1 MIELILAIVIAILV
15 TVIVIQQNKIKKA
28 EEKLTGIENKAYD
41 LEMQLR
47 KEKEIVTH
55 FEKGLTDLLFKE
67 RIDKKDIEDILDFE
81 EPDWFHLI

>member
-15 TVIVIQQNKIKKA
+15 TVIVIQQNKIKESKK
-28 EEKLTGIENKAYD
+28 KLVRTENRVYD
-41 LEMQLR
+41 LEMQLK
-47 KEKEIVTH
+47 KEKVYVTH
-55 FEKGLTDLLFKE
+55 FEKGLTGLLFKE

>member
-1 MIELILAIVIAILV
+1 MIIIFSTVMVILV
-15 TVIVIQQNKIKKA
+15 LVVVIQQNKIKKA
-28 EEKLTGIENKAYD
+28 EEKLTITENRVYD
-41 LEMQLR
+41 LEMQLK
-47 KEKEIVTH
+47 KEKIYVTH